1 MTKNLEKYMAIQD
14 QIRQLKSMANAQYN
28 YFMCVGGQD
37 EFADLLELENEIKF
51 LKNKLIE
58 LSENNISS
66 DNNLTYA
73 ITIGSSEKDDY
84 KPCLSLYNRFI
95 NSADAKDFLDVD
107 AYFEKGKKGY
117 IHIHLSVT
125 KSHKFSMSK
134 AKLGQR
140 YGKYKGKQCNFDV
153 VRLVGLEII
162 KWKQYIKK
170 DSQDSWN
177 LSVNKHLKNAEE
189 ASLLSDAT
197 ELAM

>member
-1 MTKNLEKYMAIQD
+1 M
-14 QIRQLKSMANAQYN
+14 
-28 YFMCVGGQD
+28 FMGG
-37 EFADLLELENEIKF
+37 EAEHSKLLDLENDIKLF
-51 LKNKLIE
+51 NLKLIE
-58 LSENNISS
+58 LSENNISL

-95 NSADAKDFLDVD
+95 NSADAKDFLDVN

-117 IHIHLSVT
+117 IHIHASIT
-125 KSHKFSMSK
+125 KSRKFSMSK

-153 VRLVGLEII
+153 KRLIGLDIV

-170 DSQDSWN
+170 DSQNSWN
-177 LSVNKHLKNAEE
+177 LIVNKHLKNAEE
-189 ASLLSDAT
+189 ASILSDAT